1 MSWMGLLL
9 LLNAALLVYLGWRL
23 FRLRKLADL
32 LEQEL
37 ALLRHQ
43 PYDEAPD
50 LERLLGSGQRPLVT
64 LDILNPMEVA
74 AQQSWFADKF
84 GALAAPAIRKIVY
97 EQTTSMLR
105 EQLAEHGVRAQ
116 VRLHRAA

>member
-9 LLNAALLVYLGWRL
+9 LLNAALLGYLGWRL
-23 FRLRKLADL
+23 HRLRKLARVLGDE
-32 LEQEL
+32 LE
-37 ALLRHQ
+37 LLRHQ

-50 LERLLGSGQRPLVT
+50 LEKLLGSGQRPLVT

-74 AQQSWFADKF
+74 AQQSWFVDKF
-84 GALAAPAIRKIVY
+84 GALAAPVVRRIVY
-97 EQTTSMLR
+97 EQTASMLR
-105 EQLAEHGVRAQ
+105 DQLGEHGVRAQ